1 MSTTSTL
8 KFNTTLFLDDVK
20 LRLDNVLHKH
30 LVAHLSVVHSDVR
43 VVSEV
48 LASNSNT
55 LLRFYGL
62 LVVKGV

>member
-1 MSTTSTL
+1 M
-8 KFNTTLFLDDVK
+8 
-20 LRLDNVLHKH
+20 LHKH